1 MTDQHPPTDHL
12 DTLVREMKSKTSGFR
27 ETLRTTH
34 RDALDIKDGAVADY
48 IPELAGV
55 DPDAFGISV
64 VTIDGDV
71 FETGDS
77 KKTFTAQSCSKP
89 FIYGQAL
96 EDNGREKVRRRVGV
110 EPSGDT
116 FNAIVLDEVSNRP
129 FNPMVNA
136 GAIATTD
143 MLRGADLPDRLNRML
158 AMFGRYVG
166 HAVQADSSVFLSERT
181 SGHRNRAIANLML
194 NFGMVSEAVEQSL
207 ELYFQQCSV
216 LVNARDLAT
225 MGATL
230 ANGGKNPVTGEQ
242 ALSKDYVKDIL
253 CVMYTCGMYDF
264 AGEWAHEVGLP
275 SQERGRRRYRGCG
288 SRHDGDRCVLPS
300 FGQEGY
306 ERPRSEG
313 LPVAIKDLALECL
326 RICRRPSFDRP
337 AGQQDRE
344 SLRHLYL
351 ALVVADQ
358 PRPER
363 SVT

>member
-1 MTDQHPPTDHL
+1 M
-12 DTLVREMKSKTSGFR
+12 
-27 ETLRTTH
+27 
-34 RDALDIKDGAVADY
+34 
-48 IPELAGV
+48 
-55 DPDAFGISV
+55 
-64 VTIDGDV
+64 TIDGDV

-207 ELYFQQCSV
+207 ELYFQQCSL

-230 ANGGKNPVTGEQ
+230 ANGGRNPVTGQQ

-275 SQERGRRRYRGCG
+275 AKSGVGGGIVAVVPGMMGIGVYSPRLDKKGTSVRGLKVCQSLSATLHLNVFESAGLRPP
-288 SRHDGDRCVLPS
+288 L
-300 FGQEGY
+300 GQ
-306 ERPRSEG
+306 
-313 LPVAIKDLALECL
+313 
-326 RICRRPSFDRP
+326 
-337 AGQQDRE
+337 
-344 SLRHLYL
+344 
-351 ALVVADQ
+351 LVGRTARASDI
-358 PRPER
+358 
-363 SVT
+363 ST

>member
-27 ETLRTTH
+27 ETLRATH

-275 SQERGRRRYRGCG
+275 AKSGVGGGIVAVVPGMMGIGVYSPRLDKKGTSVRGLKVCQSLSKTLHLNVFESVG
-288 SRHDGDRCVLPS
+288 V
-300 FGQEGY
+300 
-306 ERPRSEG
+306 
-313 LPVAIKDLALECL
+313 
-326 RICRRPSFDRP
+326 RPSIAR
-337 AGQQDRE
+337 
-344 SLRHLYL
+344 
-351 ALVVADQ
+351 LVSRTARASDI
-358 PRPER
+358 
-363 SVT
+363 ST